1 MNILGIV
8 SIIAI
13 FTGPIAAVQVDKIL
27 ERSRDAKRRRK
38 AVFKTLMSTRGTV
51 LSYSH
56 VEALNRIDLE
66 FSGKKKYKKVI
77 EAWKEYFDHLC
88 QTPTDEQLSL
98 WLSKREE
105 LLTDLLYE
113 MGNKLGYDFDRT
125 LIKRNIYTPEG
136 HHNVEREQQEV
147 RLGMIDLFRGN
158 SSLPMY
164 VVQNEEQINKQQELQ
179 DIMKKYYNSKIK
191 EDES

>member
-1 MNILGIV
+1 MDTLGII

-13 FTGPIAAVQVDKIL
+13 LTSPIIAVQIEKLL
-27 ERSRDAKRRRK
+27 ERNRDEKRRKK
-38 AVFKTLMSTRGTV
+38 AIFKTLMSTRGTV

-66 FSGKKKYKKVI
+66 FSSKKKYKKVI

-88 QTPTDEQLSL
+88 QTPTDRQLSV
-98 WLSKREE
+98 WISKSEE
-105 LLTDLLYE
+105 LLANLLYE
-113 MGNKLGYDFDRT
+113 MGNALGYDFDKT
-125 LIKRNIYTPEG
+125 LIKRNIYSPAG

-147 RLGMIDLFRGN
+147 RLGIIDILKGN

-179 DIMKKYYNSKIK
+179 DLMKKYYKSKI
-191 EDES
+191 DE